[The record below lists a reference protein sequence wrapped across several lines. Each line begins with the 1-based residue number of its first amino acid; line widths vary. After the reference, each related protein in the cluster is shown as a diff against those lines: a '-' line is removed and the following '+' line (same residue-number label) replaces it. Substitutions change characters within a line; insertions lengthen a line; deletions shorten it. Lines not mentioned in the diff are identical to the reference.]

1 MNTKY
6 VTVGLRLSV
15 ETQRYMTILLLAM
28 GFTFSIET
36 FLEIDIL
43 LFIFY
48 FMNITWWLYNILILY
63 L

>member
-1 MNTKY
+1 VNTKY

-48 FMNITWWLYNILILY
+48 FMNIT
-63 L
+63 